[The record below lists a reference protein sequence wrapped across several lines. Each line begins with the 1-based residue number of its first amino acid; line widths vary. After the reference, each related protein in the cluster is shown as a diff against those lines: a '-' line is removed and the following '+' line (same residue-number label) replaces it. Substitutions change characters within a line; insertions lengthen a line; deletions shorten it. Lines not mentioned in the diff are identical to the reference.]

1 MNGICSV
8 YNYSCD
14 KQDTGGEFEE
24 AFPLT
29 LLQVAKIFS
38 PDTTGVM

>member
-1 MNGICSV
+1 MEHVI
-8 YNYSCD
+8 YNYPCD

-29 LLQVAKIFS
+29 LLQVAEISS
-38 PDTTGVM
+38 PDTAGVI